1 MWKYSINGVSI
12 GIAIALSGYHS
23 VVQAQITPDDSLGNE
38 SSIVIPNNINGIQS
52 DRLEGGATRGTNLF
66 HSFQDFNVDAN
77 RGAYFANPADI
88 NNIFSRVTGANISQI
103 NGTLGVLGN
112 ANLFLI
118 NPNGIIFGENASLD
132 LRGSFFASS
141 ADSLLFDDF
150 AYSASNPQ
158 APPLLEIN
166 IPIGL
171 SFRNNSGAITNQ
183 STSLDSNGNPVG
195 LQVDAGQSLTLLG
208 GEINFAGGRLTAPGG
223 RVELGA
229 VATEGTV
236 TIGEDASLGF
246 PENLVRGNVNF
257 NNARNVVNPLV
268 DGDAGKIDITA
279 GAIALD
285 LEG

>member
-52 DRLEGGATRGTNLF
+52 DRLEGGATCGTNLF

-77 RGAYFANPADI
+77 KGAYFANPADI

-158 APPLLEIN
+158 APPLKVFL
-166 IPIGL
+166 
-171 SFRNNSGAITNQ
+171 AQ
-183 STSLDSNGNPVG
+183 
-195 LQVDAGQSLTLLG
+195 
-208 GEINFAGGRLTAPGG
+208 NFKKHQP
-223 RVELGA
+223 
-229 VATEGTV
+229 
-236 TIGEDASLGF
+236 
-246 PENLVRGNVNF
+246 
-257 NNARNVVNPLV
+257 
-268 DGDAGKIDITA
+268 
-279 GAIALD
+279 
-285 LEG
+285 